1 MSAQLLTGIERV
13 QRVHRIW
20 RTDER
25 SQAYPIF
32 RDTKVLAHPKSKS
45 PSTAVKGVASFFSG
59 GVDSFYTLLANEKEV
74 THLIYIHGFEGQS
87 DSEDVAVTLDNVRE
101 AARKLNKE
109 LVEVQTN
116 ARDLFQEYVS
126 WAHYHGSLLAS
137 VALLLAPQFQKVFIP
152 STHDVAQL
160 FPWGS
165 HPEVDPHFSIE
176 GCALVHDRCDVTRL
190 EKTATLAASSVAL
203 EHLRVC
209 WRPAF
214 NCGQCG
220 KCVRTRLGLQ
230 ALGVSAASFSDGP
243 LSLRPELRSW

>member
-1 MSAQLLTGIERV
+1 M
-13 QRVHRIW
+13 
-20 RTDER
+20 
-25 SQAYPIF
+25 
-32 RDTKVLAHPKSKS
+32 
-45 PSTAVKGVASFFSG
+45 
-59 GVDSFYTLLANEKEV
+59 
-74 THLIYIHGFEGQS
+74 IYIHNFEGYS
-87 DSEDVAVTLDNVRE
+87 DAEHAAATVDNVRE
-101 AARKLNKE
+101 ASRKLGKN

-116 ARDLFQEYVS
+116 AREIFQEYVS

-137 VALLLAPQFQKVFIP
+137 VALLLAPQFQRIFIP

-165 HPEVDPHFSIE
+165 HPETDPYFSVEECKLI
-176 GCALVHDRCDVTRL
+176 HDRYDVTRL

-209 WRPAF
+209 WRPAL

-230 ALGVSAASFSDGP
+230 ALGISAASFQDGP
-243 LSLRPELRSW
+243 LSLRQVRRISLHSEHSRKYILEIVDYLRDEKKQLELADAIDEARTSKHYRGWRAVLRWLTRRPRSLLLPLARRVGLR